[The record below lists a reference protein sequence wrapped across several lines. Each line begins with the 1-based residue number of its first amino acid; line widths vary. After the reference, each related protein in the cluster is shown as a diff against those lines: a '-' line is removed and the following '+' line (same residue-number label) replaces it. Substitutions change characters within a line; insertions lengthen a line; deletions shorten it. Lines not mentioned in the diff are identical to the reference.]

1 MLKKVLLAIT
11 AVVIVLILLEVMA
24 LLHEKASVNSFAN
37 YWTQQNKTASGTFTY
52 VALGDSTA
60 QGIGAGKPTDSYVGL
75 LAERVA
81 KQTGK
86 KVRFI
91 NLSVTGAKISDVLNK
106 QLAELAQYKPDLVT
120 IEIGANDLANYNP
133 TQFSTE
139 FKQLAGLL
147 PAGTF
152 VSDMPYFGGRIR
164 KNDQA
169 LAASVFIRKEVQ
181 AHNLHLVNLQQL
193 TRQRQSIRNYAVDLF
208 HPSSAGYVNWA
219 DAYWLAIKPALT
231 APISSAAVINSNDS
245 SSITAA

>member
-1 MLKKVLLAIT
+1 MLKKILLAVT
-11 AVVIVLILLEVMA
+11 AVIVVAILLEVIA
-24 LLHEKASVNSFAN
+24 LLHEKSSVDSFAN

-91 NLSVTGAKISDVLNK
+91 NLSVTGAKISDVLNE
-106 QLAELAQYKPDLVT
+106 QLSELAHYKPDLVT

-133 TQFSTE
+133 TQFSAE

-147 PAGTF
+147 PKGTF

-169 LAASVFIRKEVQ
+169 LAASVYIRKEVA
-181 AHNLHLVNLQQL
+181 AHDLHIINLQQL
-193 TRQRQSIRNYAVDLF
+193 TRERQSIRNYAVDLF

-219 DAYWLAIKPALT
+219 DAYWVAIKPTLT
-231 APISSAAVINSNDS
+231 EPSNSAADSNSKDS
-245 SSITAA
+245 SSTTAS

>member
-1 MLKKVLLAIT
+1 MLKKILLAIT
-11 AVVIVLILLEVMA
+11 AIVIILILLEVIA
-24 LLHEKASVNSFAN
+24 LLHEKSSVDSFAN

-133 TQFSTE
+133 AQYAAE

-147 PAGTF
+147 PKGTY

-169 LAASVFIRKEVQ
+169 LAANVFIREAVQ
-181 AHNLHLVNLQQL
+181 AHDLHLINLQQL
-193 TRQRQSIRNYAVDLF
+193 TRERQSIRNYAVDLF

-219 DAYWLAIKPALT
+219 DAYWAAIKPTLT
-231 APISSAAVINSNDS
+231 ALINSAAVMNSNDS
-245 SSITAA
+245 SPISTS

>member
-1 MLKKVLLAIT
+1 MLKKILLAVT
-11 AVVIVLILLEVMA
+11 AVIIILILLEVIA
-24 LLHEKASVNSFAN
+24 LLHEKYSVDSFAN
-37 YWTQQNKTASGTFTY
+37 YWTKQNKTASGTFTY

-91 NLSVTGAKISDVLNK
+91 NLSVTGAKINDVLNK
-106 QLAELAQYKPDLVT
+106 QLAELAHYKPDLVT

-133 TQFSTE
+133 RQFSSE
-139 FKQLAGLL
+139 FKQLTSLL
-147 PAGTF
+147 PEGTF

-181 AHNLHLVNLQQL
+181 AHDLRLINLQQL
-193 TRQRQSIRNYAVDLF
+193 TRERQSIRNYAADLF
-208 HPSSAGYVNWA
+208 HPSSHGYVNWA
-219 DAYWLAIKPALT
+219 DAYWADIEPALT
-231 APISSAAVINSNDS
+231 APTNSADVISPNDS
-245 SSITAA
+245 SKSLAS

>member
-1 MLKKVLLAIT
+1 MLKKILLIIT
-11 AVVIVLILLEVMA
+11 AVIILLIILEVVA
-24 LLHEKASVNSFAN
+24 LLHEKASVDSFAT
-37 YWTQQNKTASGTFTY
+37 YWTQKNKTASGTFTY

-106 QLAELAQYKPDLVT
+106 QLAEMAQYKPDLVT

-133 TQFSTE
+133 SQFSAE
-139 FKQLAGLL
+139 FKQLARLL
-147 PAGTF
+147 PKGSY

-181 AHNLHLVNLQQL
+181 ANNLHLVSLQQL

-208 HPSSAGYVNWA
+208 HPSSTGYVNWA
-219 DAYWLAIKPALT
+219 DAYWVGIQPALA
-231 APISSAAVINSNDS
+231 APTSSAPVNNSSDS
-245 SSITAA
+245 SSTTAS